1 MAEVQAPSGRR
12 EGKSPRVRA
21 GMGRRK
27 RSDRVRRRSGLAV
40 LIIFALA
47 ALAVLAAGLLAASLT
62 IFASPPSHP
71 SSPRSQASTPGTGA
85 ANSSLVGTPIDGT
98 ILAVSAAENLIA
110 IQPSVGSPVQ
120 ALVDSSSSIT
130 RGGAKVGLGSLIPGE
145 AVIVTFTSGAGGTLV
160 VAQLRD
166 IESVPTNTPSPTP
179 TPFYF
184 YPSPSV
190 EPTPSP
196 TSPNPSP
203 STGPTPGGG
212 PPSPGGNGGPPT
224 PG

>member
-27 RSDRVRRRSGLAV
+27 RSDRLRRRSGLAV

-62 IFASPPSHP
+62 IFASTPPQP
-71 SSPRSQASTPGTGA
+71 SSPRSQASNPGTGG

-130 RGGAKVGLGSLIPGE
+130 RGGAKVGLASLIPGE

-179 TPFYF
+179 TPFY

-190 EPTPSP
+190 EPTPGS

-212 PPSPGGNGGPPT
+212 PPSPPGNGGPPT

>member
-12 EGKSPRVRA
+12 EGKNPRVRA
-21 GMGRRK
+21 GIGRRK
-27 RSDRVRRRSGLAV
+27 RSERIRRHSGLAL
-40 LIIFALA
+40 LIIFAVA

-62 IFASPPSHP
+62 IFASNSPHP
-71 SSPRSQASTPGTGA
+71 SAPRSPASHQGSGG

-98 ILAVSAAENLIA
+98 IVAVSAAENLIA

-120 ALVDSSSSIT
+120 ALVNSSSIIT

-145 AVIVTFTSGAGGTLV
+145 SVIVTFTSGAGGTLV

-179 TPFYF
+179 TPFYSPT
-184 YPSPSV
+184 YTPAPSV
-190 EPTPSP
+190 EPTPPSPSP
-196 TSPNPSP
+196 TP

-212 PPSPGGNGGPPT
+212 PPPGKGGPPT